1 MSHHQPYDSL
11 SSQNRSPFI
20 NALNNISSPSSHGGQ
35 SGQGTLN
42 QMTVKCHNK
51 NGMLTT
57 SSLNQLLWFLNCDKG
72 EQGFSIPVLKRSYN
86 RSWST
91 TRKEPVY
98 LLNNQWK
105 SLLYYYYQYNFLNAS
120 PYYLGKSSLLQ
131 VARKTK
137 HFRHKLKKIT

>member
-1 MSHHQPYDSL
+1 MSHHQPYDLL

-57 SSLNQLLWFLNCDKG
+57 SSLNQLLWFLNCDKE
-72 EQGFSIPVLKRSYN
+72 EQGFSKPVLKRSN
-86 RSWST
+86 SSSWT
-91 TRKEPVY
+91 PTHYYPT
-98 LLNNQWK
+98 LLTFPLPPPKKKRTGKWNQPPSQNVVIKQQLTQECLVNLWGF
-105 SLLYYYYQYNFLNAS
+105 SAEQ
-120 PYYLGKSSLLQ
+120 
-131 VARKTK
+131 
-137 HFRHKLKKIT
+137 

>member
-1 MSHHQPYDSL
+1 MSHHQPYDLL

-57 SSLNQLLWFLNCDKG
+57 SSLNQLLWFLNCDKE
-72 EQGFSIPVLKRSYN
+72 EQGFSKPVLKRSNSSSWTPTHYYPTLLTSPLPRSKEERN
-86 RSWST
+86 RKMELATFS
-91 TRKEPVY
+91 ECGD
-98 LLNNQWK
+98 QI
-105 SLLYYYYQYNFLNAS
+105 
-120 PYYLGKSSLLQ
+120 
-131 VARKTK
+131 VA
-137 HFRHKLKKIT
+137 HSGMSG

>member
-72 EQGFSIPVLKRSYN
+72 EPGFSIPVLKRSYN

-91 TRKEPVY
+91 THYYPPPIDLPCFPPPNRRK
-98 LLNNQWK
+98 K
-105 SLLYYYYQYNFLNAS
+105 
-120 PYYLGKSSLLQ
+120 
-131 VARKTK
+131 RKMELAIFSECGDQIIAHTVMSV
-137 HFRHKLKKIT
+137 

>member
-91 TRKEPVY
+91 THYYPPPIDLPCFPPSKKEGKKKIKME
-98 LLNNQWK
+98 LAI
-105 SLLYYYYQYNFLNAS
+105 FLERGDQIVAHSNVFNLWGFNAS
-120 PYYLGKSSLLQ
+120 Q
-131 VARKTK
+131 
-137 HFRHKLKKIT
+137 